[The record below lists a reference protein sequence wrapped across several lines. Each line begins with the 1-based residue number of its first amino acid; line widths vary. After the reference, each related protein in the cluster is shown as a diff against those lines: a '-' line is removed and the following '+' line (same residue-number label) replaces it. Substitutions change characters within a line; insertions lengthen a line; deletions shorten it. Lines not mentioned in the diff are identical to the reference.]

1 MINYNIIN
9 EFIEKLKA
17 GKTTASDINAIAEAY
32 KNGELTNTVNLIEVE
47 NIKAIPSS
55 VLEDLNCGDIVV
67 KNENGNKHAY
77 VVTYKE
83 HHQGICLT
91 YVDASMCETQ
101 SYDYVT
107 DTWTYNSEDKV
118 AFVNYSAGTGI
129 NITNG
134 VISGAYTAGA
144 NITIEDGVITG
155 TGASKLYQHCIKMTN
170 KSSYTTAIFTLDL
183 NIYNHEDAVYNNY
196 TLLSNIPAGT
206 LVSGIVYHSNGKI
219 YLLTNYIGSSGGTS
233 ARFTAV
239 ILADNGVLNT
249 TYETTEFT
257 IHVGNNTTVSDNVIE
272 LE

>member
-55 VLEDLNCGDIVV
+55 VLEDLNCGDTVV

-107 DTWTYNSEDKV
+107 DTWTYNSQDTFT
-118 AFVNYSAGTGI
+118 FVNYTAGTGI
-129 NITNG
+129 DITSG
-134 VISGAYTAGA
+134 VISGAYTAGQGI
-144 NITIEDGVITG
+144 NINGAEISAAAGEVWESVIQFTI
-155 TGASKLYQHCIKMTN
+155 QTN
-170 KSSYTTAIFTLDL
+170 AVDIRIFTNEQL
-183 NIYNHEDAVYNNY
+183 
-196 TLLSNIPAGT
+196 TSSNFN
-206 LVSGIVYHSNGKI
+206 SIVYEELSDKILECFMKSIGTTPKNIVNISVNSSNASIK
-219 YLLTNYIGSSGGTS
+219 Y
-233 ARFTAV
+233 
-239 ILADNGVLNT
+239 GVL
-249 TYETTEFT
+249 TYTDSTPSLTTET
-257 IHVGNNTTVSDNVIE
+257 LPWASSSRVLIYSHKLN
-272 LE
+272 

>member
-17 GKTTASDINAIAEAY
+17 GKTTASDINTIAEAY

-55 VLEDLNCGDIVV
+55 VIEDLNCGDIVV

-107 DTWTYNSEDKV
+107 DTWTYNSQDTFT
-118 AFVNYSAGTGI
+118 FVKYTAGTAI
-129 NITNG
+129 DITDG
-134 VISGAYTAGA
+134 VISSTYTAGS
-144 NITIEDGVITG
+144 NITIENNVISS
-155 TGASKLYQHCIKMTN
+155 TGASKLYQHRVRVTN
-170 KSSYTTAIFTLDL
+170 NTSAASSFTLDM
-183 NIYNHEDAVYNNY
+183 NIYNHTETQLSKY
-196 TLLSNIPAGT
+196 TLGNAIPSGT
-206 LVSGIVYHSNGKI
+206 LVSGVVYFSNSDIGI
-219 YLLTNYIGSSGGTS
+219 LTNYIGLQGGTQG
-233 ARFTAV
+233 RFTAV
-239 ILADNGVLNT
+239 LIAKAGVLNT
-249 TYETTEFT
+249 TFETTEFV
-257 IHVGNNTTVSDNVIE
+257 IHISNNTTVQDDVLE